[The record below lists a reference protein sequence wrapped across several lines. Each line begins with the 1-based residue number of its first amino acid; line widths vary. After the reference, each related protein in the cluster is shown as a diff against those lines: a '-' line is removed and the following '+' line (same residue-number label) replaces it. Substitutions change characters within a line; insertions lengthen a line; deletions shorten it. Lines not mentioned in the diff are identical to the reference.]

1 MKVPLREARNVDLN
15 AATEDE
21 LAEDVGLG
29 PGRARRIIESR
40 PFRSWDEVRR
50 VEGLTDTVVDEL
62 RDAGAILGPPDEERE
77 QSHLVSGHE
86 RDQLDKSI
94 RADTP
99 KGGAGERTP
108 LKPKN

>member
-1 MKVPLREARNVDLN
+1 MKVPVREAKNVDLN
-15 AATEDE
+15 AASEDE

-40 PFRSWDEVRR
+40 PFKDWDDVRR
-50 VEGLTDTVVDEL
+50 VEGLTDTVVNEL
-62 RDAGAILGPPDEERE
+62 QQAGAVLGPPVPERE
-77 QSHLVSGHE
+77 LSHLVSGHD

-99 KGGAGERTP
+99 PGGPGERTHT
-108 LKPKN
+108 KPKN